1 MVKATLVACAMGSG
15 KRVRPQLSYLLFSQ
29 LFPVPSADLARST
42 LQIKL
47 FGACSPIDIIMYPG
61 TAPPNL

>member
-1 MVKATLVACAMGSG
+1 MDKATLVACAMGSG
-15 KRVRPQLSYLLFSQ
+15 QRVLPWLSYLLFSQ
-29 LFPVPSADLARST
+29 LFPVPSADLAQSA

-47 FGACSPIDIIMYPG
+47 FGACFPIDIIMHPG